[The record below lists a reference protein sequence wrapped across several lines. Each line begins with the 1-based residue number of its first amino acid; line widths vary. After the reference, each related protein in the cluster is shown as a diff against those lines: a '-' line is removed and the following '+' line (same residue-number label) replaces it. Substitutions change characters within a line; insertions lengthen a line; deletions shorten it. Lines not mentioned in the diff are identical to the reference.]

1 MRETKEFIETV
12 LNIKNQLPPLL
23 AELLMWLIGLI
34 LILAA
39 VYFLVKLFLT
49 KEIQSFVLFLK
60 QALSVISSQLKE
72 GINDPIKYPK
82 LELVG
87 IFILVVQS
95 YLMAVLFASFL
106 IAVVILV
113 FDQWNSMNF
122 YKKVAFQAFIL
133 FFMYMIMYF
142 KTQGNKDRLT
152 LKSKLQDK
160 EKYPTNQSS
169 DFKEAFN
176 AVKWRRLCLLFS
188 PLAYYLAQN
197 QHNWN

>member
-176 AVKWRRLCLLFS
+176 AINGVGSASIFAK
-188 PLAYYLAQN
+188 LAN
-197 QHNWN
+197 D